1 LPDAKV
7 ARSRASVSGIF
18 VVMVASRRSPS
29 PLDLQRYHRPGWLG
43 AVHQPQN
50 AGSRAAGIGMT
61 VTVRKVYE
69 GKVLRLNIE
78 RVTLPNGAVAE
89 LEIAHHPGG
98 ACIVALDRDGC
109 VCLLRQFRHAAGG
122 WITELPAGKLDER
135 EPPLDCARRELAE
148 ETGMT
153 AGQWD
158 DLGHF
163 FSSPGVFTEVIHVFL
178 ARGLTPCESAP
189 EQHEVFEAHWLPLE
203 QALAQASDG
212 RLQDAKTI
220 TGLLWAATRLR
231 QERPDGRPQGPGM

>member
-1 LPDAKV
+1 
-7 ARSRASVSGIF
+7 
-18 VVMVASRRSPS
+18 MVASRRSQS

-50 AGSRAAGIGMT
+50 ADSRAAGIGMT

-158 DLGHF
+158 DLGYF

-189 EQHEVFEAHWLPLE
+189 EQHEVFEAHWLPLAD
-203 QALAQASDG
+203 ALAQASDG

-220 TGLLWAATRLR
+220 TGLLWASTRLR
-231 QERPDGRPQGPGM
+231 QERQDDRPRGPGM